1 MLYRASLFEVYN
13 DDVNY
18 AYISFLKPILGDIQR
33 VNKAFEEKKK
43 LIQQN
48 Y

>member
-33 VNKAFEEKKK
+33 VNKAFEAKKT
-43 LIQQN
+43 
-48 Y
+48 